1 MANAMKK
8 VVVNLYGE
16 GLRIDVLDSDEGVI
30 ECYNAMVD
38 DGYFDI
44 EVDGKNY
51 SYDDFGKSID
61 KSVWPD
67 DIYDYGEDDFIND
80 AYKEFETDD
89 PSQVLSFKG
98 CDLYEPEESVEGAE
112 SILVV
117 QTKVSASATIEIC
130 EDEEFD
136 PKKMH
141 FMCAYFVLPDGDME
155 VNCGVVYNGKQ
166 YDIELDID
174 SEREISV
181 ETVWQA

>member
-16 GLRIDVLDSDEGVI
+16 GLRIDVLNSDEDVI
-30 ECYNAMVD
+30 NCYNAMVND
-38 DGYFDI
+38 AYFDI

-51 SYDDFGKSID
+51 SYDDFGEGIED
-61 KSVWPD
+61 CEWPD
-67 DIYDYGEDDFIND
+67 DIDDDEVYKPFVDNEPGEVFS
-80 AYKEFETDD
+80 FER
-89 PSQVLSFKG
+89 
-98 CDLYEPEESVEGAE
+98 CDSPAETEGAA
-112 SILVV
+112 SIQIV
-117 QTKVSASATIEIC
+117 QTKVSASVTIEIC

-136 PKKMH
+136 PKKLH
-141 FMCAYFVLPDGDME
+141 FLLNEFSYPDPKYPDNPRIARYQL
-155 VNCGVVYNGKQ
+155 VNCSVIYNGKQ